1 MYLLGFATES
11 RQTPPGRDPTYL
23 PHDLSRSPDAEPLTP
38 GLTDNSSTYHRRSL
52 PPLTPH
58 LQPGAITLSV
68 RCHPTSQPTAM
79 EAGFPWD
86 SSRSTGVARNLFV
99 QHTAPSSSNP
109 FASVGRRGSDG
120 FDDLDLNSHA
130 LDLNTNV
137 SFTYLLGSSPMIHV
151 LQDDVV
157 HDVGGRGGMERGAAP
172 VQGGGRGGR
181 APGRPPIP
189 SSVMPYRAPRQMVN
203 SHN

>member
-1 MYLLGFATES
+1 
-11 RQTPPGRDPTYL
+11 
-23 PHDLSRSPDAEPLTP
+23 
-38 GLTDNSSTYHRRSL
+38 
-52 PPLTPH
+52 
-58 LQPGAITLSV
+58 
-68 RCHPTSQPTAM
+68 M

-181 APGRPPIP
+181 SGGG
-189 SSVMPYRAPRQMVN
+189 RAPLAVLQ
-203 SHN
+203 SHLR